1 MGIAAVR
8 PVGVNHRDCLGQGIL
23 AFVVVGDDQIHA
35 QLFAQLSLGHGGNA
49 AVHGDDE
56 LNPLVVKLVQGN
68 GVQTV
73 ALLQPTGDVADTAA
87 AVAAEK
93 VRQQAGGGNA
103 VHVIVAEDRDF
114 FLVFDGQRHPSG
126 GQSHVRHQKG
136 VGQGSVAIQ
145 IGLCL
150 GTVLNA
156 PGGQHHGGQ
165 WGVARA
171 YQGVHRSHIRLLLI
185 PNSVFHLSTH
195 PVISIFLT
203 L

>member
-1 MGIAAVR
+1 MGIAAIR

-23 AFVVVGDDQIHA
+23 AFVVVGDDQIH
-35 QLFAQLSLGHGGNA
+35 AQLSLGHGGNA

-93 VRQQAGGGNA
+93 VCQQAGGGNA

-114 FLVFDGQRHPSG
+114 FLVFDGQRHSSG
-126 GQSHVRHQKG
+126 SQ
-136 VGQGSVAIQ
+136 
-145 IGLCL
+145 
-150 GTVLNA
+150 
-156 PGGQHHGGQ
+156 
-165 WGVARA
+165 
-171 YQGVHRSHIRLLLI
+171 SHIR
-185 PNSVFHLSTH
+185 H
-195 PVISIFLT
+195 
-203 L
+203 